1 MHMSEFLWLTEKTTV
16 NKKKNLKMSFL
27 VSHTNIVISFDTSM
41 YETSYSSTHR
51 SSFQQDANL
60 NEWELKFSQ

>member
-51 SSFQQDANL
+51 SSFQ
-60 NEWELKFSQ
+60 